1 MNLFDKLRKN
11 PYKKLKIRRKIKPLI
26 FGTLLL
32 GSILIRV
39 KRITLLQILL
49 SGFALLGGYDSL
61 TYFTLLLRR
70 LNIVRAFE
78 IPFLAL
84 GVMLIA
90 WGLVGAKKEE
100 ASRYGEAPIDRSR
113 ARSSIPLGIAK
124 LSLSLFIGIFLI
136 VYYIC
141 VSEVLGRIMGPYKYN
156 VPFLDPG
163 QAQYALA
170 MFFTGILII
179 VTECYIVCSA
189 FNIWEELHHR
199 LRRPFS

>member
-1 MNLFDKLRKN
+1 MNLFDKLKKST
-11 PYKKLKIRRKIKPLI
+11 YKELKITMKIKPLI

-39 KRITLLQILL
+39 KQITLLQILL

-78 IPFLAL
+78 IPLLVL

-90 WGLVGAKKEE
+90 WGSVGAKKEK
-100 ASRYGEAPIDRSR
+100 ASRYGEALIDRSR
-113 ARSSIPLGIAK
+113 ARLSIPIGIAK

-141 VSEVLGRIMGPYKYN
+141 VSEVLGYIMGPYKYKI
-156 VPFLDPG
+156 PFLDRG
-163 QAQYALA
+163 QGQYALA
-170 MFFTGILII
+170 MFFTGLLIL

-199 LRRPFS
+199 LRRSFS